1 MHSEEH
7 DSYGEDI
14 DRMVVVRASEYPSGY
29 MSNSHWHGRGQLVY
43 ACAGVVK
50 VTAKQGVWVVPQHRG
65 VWIPARVEHKIESA
79 GPFSMRSVYV
89 RDEPAAELPI
99 SCGVVGVTPLLREL
113 ILTAA
118 DAPQLYDVNGRD
130 GRIMNLILS
139 EIRSSPVMPLH
150 LPEPTDSRLKQIT
163 TAIRK
168 NPADTRTLEGWGRHA
183 GASPRTLAR
192 LFPAETG
199 MTFRHWQQQARLLEG
214 LMRLAEGE
222 AVTSVALEV
231 GYENPSAFISMF
243 RRTLGITP
251 GRYFSTEI

>member
-1 MHSEEH
+1 MQSDEH
-7 DSYGEDI
+7 DSYGENI

-29 MSNSHWHGRGQLVY
+29 ASNNHWHGRGQLVY

-65 VWIPARVEHKIESA
+65 VWIPARVEHQIESA
-79 GPFSMRSVYV
+79 GQFSMRSVYV
-89 RDEPAAELPI
+89 RDEPAAELPTD
-99 SCGVVGVTPLLREL
+99 CGVVGVTPLLREL
-113 ILTAA
+113 IMTAA
-118 DAPQLYDVNGRD
+118 EAPQLYDVTGRD
-130 GRIMNLILS
+130 GRIMDLILS
-139 EIRSSPVMPLH
+139 EIRRSPVMPLH

-163 TAIRK
+163 TAIRE
-168 NPADTRTLEGWGRHA
+168 NPADSRTLDEWGRHA

-199 MTFRHWQQQARLLEG
+199 MTFRHWQQQARLLKG

-251 GRYFSTEI
+251 GRYFSSDN

>member
-1 MHSEEH
+1 
-7 DSYGEDI
+7 
-14 DRMVVVRASEYPSGY
+14 
-29 MSNSHWHGRGQLVY
+29 
-43 ACAGVVK
+43 
-50 VTAKQGVWVVPQHRG
+50 
-65 VWIPARVEHKIESA
+65 
-79 GPFSMRSVYV
+79 MRSVYV

-130 GRIMNLILS
+130 GQIMDLILS

-150 LPEPTDSRLKQIT
+150 LPEPADSRLNQIT

-168 NPADTRTLEGWGRHA
+168 NPADTRTLEEWGQHA

-251 GRYFSTEI
+251 GRYFSTKI

>member
-1 MHSEEH
+1 
-7 DSYGEDI
+7 
-14 DRMVVVRASEYPSGY
+14 MVVVRASEYPSGY
-29 MSNSHWHGRGQLVY
+29 ASNNHWHGRGQLVY

-65 VWIPARVEHKIESA
+65 VWIPARVEHQIESA
-79 GPFSMRSVYV
+79 GQFSMRSVYV
-89 RDEPAAELPI
+89 RDEPAAELPTD
-99 SCGVVGVTPLLREL
+99 CGVVGVTPLLREL
-113 ILTAA
+113 IMTAA
-118 DAPQLYDVNGRD
+118 EAPQLYDVTGRD
-130 GRIMNLILS
+130 GRIMDLILS
-139 EIRSSPVMPLH
+139 EIRRSPVMPLH

-163 TAIRK
+163 TAIRE
-168 NPADTRTLEGWGRHA
+168 NPADSRTLEEWGRHA

-199 MTFRHWQQQARLLEG
+199 MTFRHWQQQARLLKG

-251 GRYFSTEI
+251 GRYFSSDN